1 MSGLFLE
8 IYKIFFYII
17 SMFKI
22 ISFSLL
28 FILLSCGGGTSYVG
42 SNQPSQASTQPDP
55 IAFKNVPQGISI
67 FE

>member
-1 MSGLFLE
+1 
-8 IYKIFFYII
+8 
-17 SMFKI
+17 MFKI